1 VKHGQLLM
9 ILDDPQHW
17 LYRAKQMRRLAEDT
31 REPKTRRML
40 LSIAEGYDK
49 RAKRAQERSEP
60 TTMIAAKVLVGT
72 RG

>member
-1 VKHGQLLM
+1 
-9 ILDDPQHW
+9 
-17 LYRAKQMRRLAEDT
+17 MRIAHVLTMDEARRIASNIG
-31 REPKTRRML
+31 EPKTRRML

>member
-1 VKHGQLLM
+1 M

-17 LYRAKQMRRLAEDT
+17 LYRAKQTRRRAEDT
-31 REPKTRRML
+31 PEPKTRRML

-49 RAKRAQERSEP
+49 RAKRAQEKSEP
-60 TTMIAAKVLVGT
+60 TTMIAAEIPVAT

>member
-1 VKHGQLLM
+1 M

-17 LYRAKQMRRLAEDT
+17 LYRAKQVRRLAADT
-31 REPKTRRML
+31 REPKTHRML

-60 TTMIAAKVLVGT
+60 TTVIGANTL
-72 RG
+72 RYP

>member
-1 VKHGQLLM
+1 M

-31 REPKTRRML
+31 REPKTRRMM

-49 RAKRAQERSEP
+49 RAQERSEP
-60 TTMIAAKVLVGT
+60 TTLIAAKVPVESAPVGRRT
-72 RG
+72 

>member
-49 RAKRAQERSEP
+49 RPNEPKREANQR
-60 TTMIAAKVLVGT
+60 
-72 RG
+72 R